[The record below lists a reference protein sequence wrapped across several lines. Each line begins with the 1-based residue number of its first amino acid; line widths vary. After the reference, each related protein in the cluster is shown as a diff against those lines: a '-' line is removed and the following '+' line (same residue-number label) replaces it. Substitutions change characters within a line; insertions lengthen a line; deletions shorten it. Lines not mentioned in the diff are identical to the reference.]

1 MPSSPQRRA
10 RIHATPTGSPTS
22 TTETCV
28 DHEPSTDSE
37 ATYRLPRSVTPSRY
51 DLTLEPSLDTATFE
65 GHEAIT
71 VTVHEPVTEIIL
83 NAKELEVLD
92 GSLEA
97 ADGSAIDLEKVVLDA
112 GSERVTLGL
121 ADTATPGEWSL
132 RLRFRG
138 TLNDRMVGFYRS
150 RYDDEGASYVVAA
163 THFEAT
169 DARMCFPCWDEPDL
183 KATFGVTVVAAGG
196 LAALS
201 NAPEIER
208 ASLPDGRVQVRF
220 ADTMIMSTYLFCVIV
235 GRLVVTEPSDAHGV
249 PLRVACRP
257 GKEHLTGFAGDVGV
271 FALDWFADYYDI
283 AYPEAK
289 LDQAAI
295 PDFAQGAMENTGLV
309 TYRETLLLMDDA
321 LATFAE
327 RLDVAETIA
336 HELAHMWFG
345 DLVTMR
351 WWNGIWLNEAFATF
365 MALLTIDAW
374 RPDWERFS
382 SFARAFSV
390 AKEVDSLRSTR
401 PIEYPVA
408 SPDDTAGMFDVLT
421 YQKGGAILRMLEQYL
436 G

>member
-1 MPSSPQRRA
+1 MPSSPRPRA
-10 RIHATPTGSPTS
+10 RTRGTPTGSPTS

-51 DLTLEPSLDTATFE
+51 DLTLEPSLDTASFE
-65 GHEAIT
+65 GQQAIA
-71 VTVHEPVTEIIL
+71 VTVHEPVTEIVL
-83 NAKELEVLD
+83 NAKELAVLD

-150 RYDDEGASYVVAA
+150 RYDDEGASYVIAA

-183 KATFGVTVVAAGG
+183 KATFGVTVVAADG

-208 ASLPDGRVQVRF
+208 SSLPDGRVRVRF
-220 ADTMIMSTYLFCVIV
+220 ADTMTMSTYLVCVIV
-235 GRLVVTEPSDAHGV
+235 GRLVVTNVSDARGI

-283 AYPEAK
+283 A
-289 LDQAAI
+289 
-295 PDFAQGAMENTGLV
+295 
-309 TYRETLLLMDDA
+309 
-321 LATFAE
+321 
-327 RLDVAETIA
+327 
-336 HELAHMWFG
+336 
-345 DLVTMR
+345 
-351 WWNGIWLNEAFATF
+351 
-365 MALLTIDAW
+365 
-374 RPDWERFS
+374 
-382 SFARAFSV
+382 
-390 AKEVDSLRSTR
+390 
-401 PIEYPVA
+401 
-408 SPDDTAGMFDVLT
+408 
-421 YQKGGAILRMLEQYL
+421 
-436 G
+436 